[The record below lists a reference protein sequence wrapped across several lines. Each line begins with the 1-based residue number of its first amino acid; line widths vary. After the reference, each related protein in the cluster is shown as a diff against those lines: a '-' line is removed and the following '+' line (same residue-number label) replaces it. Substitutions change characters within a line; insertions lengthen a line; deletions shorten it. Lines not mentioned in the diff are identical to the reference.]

1 MLRKVCTS
9 IKAVWEGMQGVKVR
23 VTIRVEVDEHG
34 KAATSMLESLLP
46 DNIGIPEGLSIDF
59 HTDGTS
65 LLLIFEV
72 SLEEGD
78 KRISSFIYTI
88 DEVLEHISTMARVMD
103 IGVDEI
109 Q

>member
-1 MLRKVCTS
+1 MLRRVCTN

-23 VTIRVEVDEHG
+23 VSIRVEVDGHG

-59 HTDGTS
+59 HADGHA
-65 LLLIFEV
+65 LLLIFEL
-72 SLEEGD
+72 SLGGGD

-103 IGVDEI
+103 VGIDGI
-109 Q
+109 